1 MYREAKMS
9 SSRKILLVAAI
20 VSALAGMAATPLS
33 QGAETS
39 PNPKLIER
47 GRYVVKLGG
56 CNDCH
61 TQGYAESAGK
71 APEQTWLTGSPLGY
85 RGPWG
90 TTYATNL
97 RPRFQSMTADQ
108 WVRFARNVQTR
119 PPMPWFV
126 LHEMSEADLR
136 AMHAFVA
143 SLGPAAGTSPNYLP
157 AGQEPAPPYVTFP
170 TPPPR

>member
-1 MYREAKMS
+1 MHDRLTIPDYKLTQAQIDQYRRDGFIQLDDVITGDVLDTMRSVIEEAVD
-9 SSRKILLVAAI
+9 I
-20 VSALAGMAATPLS
+20 
-33 QGAETS
+33 ET
-39 PNPKLIER
+39 R
-47 GRYVVKLGG
+47 
-56 CNDCH
+56 
-61 TQGYAESAGK
+61 ESAGK